1 VNSSGFIR
9 GMMAKNVVTEEFLQK
24 VCETIERQLQ
34 LWDETYRL
42 RFYKELLALDAYKIV
57 VNRSSGESYTV
68 LLAVNDVQVMQQDS
82 PYALDRFIWK
92 TLEEQGLTIQPSN
105 GNYLTYCNL

>member
-1 VNSSGFIR
+1 
-9 GMMAKNVVTEEFLQK
+9 MMAKNMVTEEFLQK

-68 LLAVNDVQVMQQDS
+68 LLAVNDVQEMQQDS
-82 PYALDRFIWK
+82 PYELIRIIW
-92 TLEEQGLTIQPSN
+92 TTYEEHGMSN
-105 GNYLTYCNL
+105 QHSNTN

>member
-1 VNSSGFIR
+1 
-9 GMMAKNVVTEEFLQK
+9 MMAKNMVTEEFLQK

-42 RFYKELLALDAYKIV
+42 SFYKELLALDAYKIV

-82 PYALDRFIWK
+82 PYALDRFIRS
-92 TLEEQGLTIQPSN
+92 EERRVGKEWRYRCARAS
-105 GNYLTYCNL
+105 YEARA